1 MSQANPI
8 QYSVVIPVYNSEGP
22 EALADYLMNRR
33 PETP

>member
-1 MSQANPI
+1 MKPLSPI